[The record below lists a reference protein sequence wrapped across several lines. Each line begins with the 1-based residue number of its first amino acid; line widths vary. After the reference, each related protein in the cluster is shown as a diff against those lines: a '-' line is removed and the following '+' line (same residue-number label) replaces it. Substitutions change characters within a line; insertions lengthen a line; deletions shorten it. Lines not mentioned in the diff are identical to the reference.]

1 MFYSL
6 SLTEPNAPPANVRGQ
21 NTSSTTILVE
31 WGVVPAA
38 DQNGIILSY
47 TVGYTALPGGSE
59 QTKVVNAPAT
69 DTTLTG
75 LNKFTNYSITVFAST
90 SKGGGNVSEPTV
102 VITDED
108 SKLLY
113 TSCNFAVSID
123 FTRVPRD
130 FLLYDF
136 VESRSRK
143 RWDRGQGVRR
153 EMPSSLASS
162 PIGFCFYL
170 GTAFAPQFLLLIEPQ
185 KNKRKT
191 HRKDRQLRRLLGL

>member
-6 SLTEPNAPPANVRGQ
+6 SLTEPNAPPTNVRGQ
-21 NTSSTTILVE
+21 NTSSTSILVK
-31 WGVVPAA
+31 WGDVPAA

-47 TVGYTALPGGSE
+47 TVTYTAIPDGSP

-75 LNKFTNYSITVFAST
+75 LNKFTTYSIIVFAST
-90 SKGGGNVSEPTV
+90 SKGVGNVSEPTV

-108 SKLLY
+108 GKLLY

-130 FLLYDF
+130 ILLYDF
-136 VESRSRK
+136 V
-143 RWDRGQGVRR
+143 DQ
-153 EMPSSLASS
+153 SLV
-162 PIGFCFYL
+162 
-170 GTAFAPQFLLLIEPQ
+170 
-185 KNKRKT
+185 
-191 HRKDRQLRRLLGL
+191 